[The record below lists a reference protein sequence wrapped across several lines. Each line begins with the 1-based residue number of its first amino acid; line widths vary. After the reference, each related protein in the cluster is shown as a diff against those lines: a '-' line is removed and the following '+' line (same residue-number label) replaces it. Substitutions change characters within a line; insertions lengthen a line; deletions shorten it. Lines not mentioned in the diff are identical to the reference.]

1 MIDEGKVYFRGVP
14 KNSCTFAS
22 TSKEEVAGKHDS
34 DLLNSVRRPE
44 FLISHQY
51 DILQDL
57 SRHDA
62 NLYSPVIFHFS
73 VYVQEF
79 SSLSTAVRPSAQ
91 TGVPRQLS
99 KLVGP
104 AGRRASLAM

>member
-44 FLISHQY
+44 F
-51 DILQDL
+51 
-57 SRHDA
+57 
-62 NLYSPVIFHFS
+62 
-73 VYVQEF
+73 
-79 SSLSTAVRPSAQ
+79 
-91 TGVPRQLS
+91 
-99 KLVGP
+99 
-104 AGRRASLAM
+104 